1 MYTLITAAT
10 SSQAYK
16 LKNTLDSDHIFLG
29 DYIELPELLIKSG
42 KALLLPDPQKSSYTH
57 EMLALCLDKDIDT
70 IYALRENE
78 LESLMSA
85 KQLFAE
91 YNIEI
96 KAIDN
101 EI

>member
-16 LKNTLDSDHIFLG
+16 LKNTLNSDHILLG
-29 DYIELPELLIKSG
+29 DYVELPELLIKSG
-42 KALLLPDPQKSSYTH
+42 KALHLPDPQKASYTH

-70 IYALRENE
+70 IYPLWEEEMEN
-78 LESLMSA
+78 LTNA

-96 KAIDN
+96 RATDN